1 MIFPFRSSAFIG
13 LALIISAAPAAN
25 AVECAAGAYHAGC
38 VGPHGAVGV
47 PRGYGYRGAVMRPVG
62 RPYGYG
68 GACVWRAGVRIC
80 R

>member
-1 MIFPFRSSAFIG
+1 MKTTTAFIS
-13 LALIISAAPAAN
+13 LALVFSAAAPAF

-47 PRGYGYRGAVMRPVG
+47 HRGYGGYGYRGAPVRPVA
-62 RPYGYG
+62 RPYG
-68 GACVWRAGVRIC
+68 GACVWRDGVRVC